1 MTERIEHLKAL
12 FLDTKKSICIERARI
27 VTKAYQEMERE
38 PVILKRAKVLDRLLS
53 EMTIYV
59 KDEELIA
66 GHNASRPGGLPAVPE
81 VQANWIT
88 KQLDDFSSR
97 TIFPA
102 VLSDENREELRSILP
117 YWNGRTVED
126 RGMVNLPEETRQ
138 VFQMS
143 PGVITLGSH
152 LRGTSGHIIADYS
165 KVLQKGF
172 NGICEEAREKQKH
185 LDYSNPFVKESM
197 DFYESIIIV
206 CKAAVKFAQRY
217 SALLA
222 QMAAECGNPVR
233 KKELETMSRIIS
245 VVPANPATSF
255 YEAVQSF
262 WLTHIIIMIETEGP
276 STSPGRMDQYLYPY
290 YQMDKA
296 AGTWDE
302 EFAQELLDNLFIRF
316 NEVDRIPNVPVNAST
331 YVNANS
337 MSEMV
342 VIGGQD
348 RFGNDATNPLTYM
361 FLQAQKDTGFPM
373 PALGVRL
380 HSRTPRKLLLEILK
394 LAKTSCGKPSMFND
408 EVIIE
413 SLLKDGVS
421 LDDARG
427 YGVIGCVEPAPS
439 GNSFTWCNAAMVNLA
454 KCLELALFNG
464 MDPMS
469 QKQVNHETW
478 IDGTSTFDDIVGA
491 YKKQVEYYVRHMVL
505 MLNNLDKI
513 QSENIP
519 LPYVSGIMDGCV
531 ENGRDITLGG
541 AKYNYVGPQGIGLAD
556 VADSLLAI
564 RDTVFDSHEYTLEEI
579 KTSMLNNHS
588 NERMHQYLLNR
599 CPKFGNDN
607 PEVDEFA
614 RTIGE
619 HYCSLFKQLH
629 NRRNGCYR
637 PGLYSVAG
645 HVALGNAAG
654 ALPDG
659 KKRYQSLA
667 HGVSPVY
674 GAARKGLLA
683 IFRSAGRL
691 NLAMSPNGTSLNPN
705 IHPTLLRTEED
716 IQKMADVLRKFVD
729 EKIMHLCFNVVTAET
744 LQDAQEHPEKYRSLV
759 VRISGYCAF
768 FVELSYDIQM
778 DVIRRCGVYE

>member
-1 MTERIEHLKAL
+1 MTERITRLKEL
-12 FLDTKKSICIERARI
+12 FLNTKKSICIERARI
-27 VTKAYQEMERE
+27 VTKAYQEMESE
-38 PVILKRAKVLDRLLS
+38 PIILKRAKVLDRILS

-59 KDEELIA
+59 KDDELIV
-66 GHNASRPGGLPAVPE
+66 GHNASRVGGLPVVPE
-81 VQANWIT
+81 VQANWIA
-88 KQLDDFSSR
+88 KQLDDFASR
-97 TIFPA
+97 KIFP
-102 VLSDENREELRSILP
+102 VEISDGDKEELRELLP
-117 YWNGRTVED
+117 YWAGRTVED
-126 RGMVNLPEETRQ
+126 RGLVNVPEETRR

-143 PGVITLGSH
+143 PAVITLGSH
-152 LRGTSGHIIADYS
+152 LRGTSGHITVNYA

-172 NGICEEAREKQKH
+172 LGICQEAREKKEK
-185 LDYSNPFVKESM
+185 LDLTDPFVKEKL
-197 DFYESIIIV
+197 DFYEAIEIV
-206 CKAAVKFAQRY
+206 CQAAMKFARRY
-217 SALLA
+217 SRLLA
-222 QMAAECGNPVR
+222 RMAAECKDPTR
-233 KKELETMSRIIS
+233 RRELETMSKICEA
-245 VVPANPATSF
+245 VPANPASSF

-262 WLTHIIIMIETEGP
+262 WFTHVIIMIETEGP

-290 YQMDKA
+290 YQMDKD
-296 AGTWDE
+296 AGTWNE

-316 NEVDRIPNVPVNAST
+316 NEVDRVPNVPVNAST

-342 VIGGQD
+342 IVGGQD
-348 RFGNDATNPLTYM
+348 KRGNDATNLLTYL
-361 FLQAQKDTGFPM
+361 FFAAQKDTGFPM
-373 PALGVRL
+373 PAFGVRL
-380 HSRTPRKLLLEILK
+380 HSKTPRKLLLEIVS

-408 EVIIE
+408 EVIID

-421 LDDARG
+421 LEDARD

-439 GNSFTWCNAAMVNLA
+439 GNSFTWCNAAMLNLA

-464 MDPMS
+464 TDPMS
-469 QKQVNHETW
+469 GKKVNDITHVDES
-478 IDGTSTFDDIVGA
+478 STFEEIVEA
-491 YKKQVEYYVRHMVL
+491 YKKQVEYYVFHMVV

-513 QSENIP
+513 QAENIP
-519 LPYVSGIMDGCV
+519 IPYVSSIMDDCV
-531 ENGRDITLGG
+531 ENGMDITLGG

-564 RDTVFDSHEYTLEEI
+564 KNAVFEEHKYSLEEI
-579 KTSMLNNHS
+579 KAAMLNDHS
-588 NERMHQYLLNR
+588 DERMHQYLLNMCR
-599 CPKFGNDN
+599 KFGNDD
-607 PEVDEFA
+607 PEVDEFT

-619 HYCSLFKQLH
+619 HYCSLFKGLR
-629 NRRNGCYR
+629 NRRNGSYR

-674 GAARKGLLA
+674 GSAKNGMLA
-683 IFRSAGRL
+683 IFNSVGRL
-691 NLAMSPNGTSLNPN
+691 DLAMSPNGTSLNPN
-705 IHPTLLRTEED
+705 IHPTLLKTREDEE
-716 IQKMADVLRKFVD
+716 KMADVLRRFVD
-729 EKIMHLCFNVVTAET
+729 EKIMHLCFNVVTEET
-744 LQDAQEHPEKYRSLV
+744 LRDAQQHPEKYRSLV